1 MAIGLLNEQHVK
13 ALRSVAERLAARGLA
28 QESAELRR
36 VLDEVEHP
44 PRYLD
49 AATAGEILTMP
60 ERVVRNWVRAGLVP
74 GKQDEAGNCFVE
86 RAALQSAIE
95 MRETLP
101 DYTGP
106 ELPDEVIDA
115 EIAAVRAER
124 RARAGRR

>member
-36 VLDEVEHP
+36 VLGEVEHP

-95 MRETLP
+95 MNEAFRDDVGEIVS
-101 DYTGP
+101 D
-106 ELPDEVIDA
+106 DEVDRLIA
-115 EIAAVRAER
+115 EVRAER
-124 RARAGRR
+124 RAQAKRR